1 MVPLREARQA
11 AEDAALDLVEIAPTA
26 TPPVVRIMNY
36 GKFSFE
42 ESKKRKKK
50 QKETK
55 LKEIK
60 FRPGTDVGDY
70 EVKLRNLR
78 SFLEEGNKVKVTVWF
93 RGREMAHQELGIKL
107 LERVKEDLAELGKV
121 EQFPKLEGRQ
131 LLMVIAPKKKE
142 REKGTQIA
150 E

>member
-1 MVPLREARQA
+1 VVPLREARQA